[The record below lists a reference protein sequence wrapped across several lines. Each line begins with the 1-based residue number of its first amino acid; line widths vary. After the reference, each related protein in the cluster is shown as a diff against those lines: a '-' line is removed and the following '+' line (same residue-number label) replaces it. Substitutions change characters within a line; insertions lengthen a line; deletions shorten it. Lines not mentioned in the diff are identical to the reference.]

1 MPTSRLQ
8 AGEPADPPSP
18 ARPRAEAEYVRAPTR
33 TGHRRRR
40 HAAGPST
47 SPTSGRRRAAPRRV
61 APDGAPLGAPAGG
74 RFDRLTRL
82 ARQVLRVPAALVWL
96 PDAERRLFFAA
107 QVPSEPWA
115 RLREAAPSHAFCR
128 AVVEAG
134 LPLAVADARE
144 DARLRGNPAVEGLG
158 VVACLAVPLALPDGR
173 GVGALC
179 AVDRVPRAWTAEEEA
194 ALADLAGLAACGT
207 AAGPRPRGPEAAA
220 APEAARERPGRFAG
234 ELEQA
239 PVALE
244 DPTREE
250 LGVALEEPQATSEE
264 LAEAND
270 RLARSD
276 ERLEREMAERTAAL
290 SARAAELEAAN
301 AGLREG
307 EARQR
312 ALIEALG
319 VAVYTTDAAGRLT
332 FYNDAAAALWG
343 WRPRLGDARWCGSW
357 RLFWPEGRPMRHDE
371 CPMAVALREGR
382 PIRGVE
388 AVAERPDGARVPFI
402 PYPTPLRDGAAG
414 APIGAVNVL
423 VDIGERKAAEAA
435 LAASEA
441 RYRALFE
448 VSPQMVWFADAEGR
462 CTHVNRHYADFV
474 GLPAERALGDGWLAA
489 VHPED
494 HARARAAWAG
504 AVAGG
509 GDYEV
514 EYRIRRG
521 SDGSHRWF
529 LVRGAPLRGADG
541 QVERWIGVGIDI
553 DDRRRAEE
561 ALRRRSRKLE
571 LLSGA
576 AAGLLSAGDPDEV
589 LRPLFRSLAE
599 EFGLDVA
606 FSFVA
611 DEGGGGLRLASCFGV
626 PEEAKAGLAQAR
638 LRPGGLRHGRADA
651 PGHVRRRRPGLGRPE
666 AAAGQ
671 GPRRPRLRLLPAAR
685 GRGAAAR
692 HAVLRL
698 PRARPPLRRGPRLPR
713 LHRPLRGRGAGAPG
727 RRGGPARRRG
737 AAAPHRRGRA
747 RLRHLHHRPAGP
759 DRRLDAR
766 GGRGVRLDRGG
777 GGRAPGR
784 HALHARGPRGR
795 PPRAGS
801 RGRPPGG
808 RRAERA
814 LAPAQ
819 GRRARVHRGQRP
831 GAARA
836 RRGRPGLPQDRPGR
850 DGAQARGGGAAGERG
865 AVPPRRGHRHRRR
878 ALLRPRRAHDGRERR
893 LRAHE
898 RLQPR
903 RARGHRGL
911 GSPDAARVHGG
922 DRARGGGARRTRRDR
937 ALREGAHPQ
946 GRLALVGPLR
956 PHAAQRQRAR
966 LPVRRVH
973 RGHHGAQAR
982 RGGAARERG
991 AAARAPGRAAA
1002 RLAPQRGRA
1011 RWRRRWRTS

>member
-1 MPTSRLQ
+1 MQQ
-8 AGEPADPPSP
+8 AHPRHRPADGVERRLVASH
-18 ARPRAEAEYVRAPTR
+18 PT
-33 TGHRRRR
+33 
-40 HAAGPST
+40 GP
-47 SPTSGRRRAAPRRV
+47 
-61 APDGAPLGAPAGG
+61 PLGAPAGG

-128 AVVEAG
+128 AVVEVG

-179 AVDRVPRAWTAEEEA
+179 AVDRVPRAWTAEEAA
-194 ALADLAGLAACGT
+194 ALADLAGLAACET

-220 APEAARERPGRFAG
+220 APEAARKRPGRFAG

-244 DPTREE
+244 DPTQEE
-250 LGVALEEPQATSEE
+250 LGVALEELQATSEE

-448 VSPQMVWFADAEGR
+448 VSPQMVWFADARGPLHPRQPALRRLRRAPGGAGARRQLAGGGAPGGPRPRPRGLGR
-462 CTHVNRHYADFV
+462 RGGGRR
-474 GLPAERALGDGWLAA
+474 GLRGRIPHPPRLGREPPLVPRPGRAPARCGRASRALDRRRDRHRRPPARRGGAAPALAQ
-489 VHPED
+489 
-494 HARARAAWAG
+494 ARAAVRGGGGPALRRGPGRG
-504 AVAGG
+504 AAAAVPLPGGGVRPRRRLQLRRGRGGRRPAARLVLRGAGG
-509 GDYEV
+509 GQ
-514 EYRIRRG
+514 G
-521 SDGSHRWF
+521 
-529 LVRGAPLRGADG
+529 
-541 QVERWIGVGIDI
+541 
-553 DDRRRAEE
+553 
-561 ALRRRSRKLE
+561 
-571 LLSGA
+571 
-576 AAGLLSAGDPDEV
+576 
-589 LRPLFRSLAE
+589 RPR
-599 EFGLDVA
+599 
-606 FSFVA
+606 
-611 DEGGGGLRLASCFGV
+611 
-626 PEEAKAGLAQAR
+626 QAR
-638 LRPGGLRHGRADA
+638 LRPGGLRHGRANA

-666 AAAGQ
+666 AAAGP

-766 GGRGVRLDRGG
+766 GGRGLRLVRGG

-819 GRRARVHRGQRP
+819 GRRARVHRGQRQ

-966 LPVRRVH
+966 FPVRRVH

>member
-40 HAAGPST
+40 PCSRPIHVTDQRTAS
-47 SPTSGRRRAAPRRV
+47 SGASSRRTRR
-61 APDGAPLGAPAGG
+61 APLGAPAGG

-144 DARLRGNPAVEGLG
+144 DARVRGNPAVEGLG

-173 GVGALC
+173 EVGALC
-179 AVDRVPRAWTAEEEA
+179 AVDRVPRAWTAEEAA

-207 AAGPRPRGPEAAA
+207 AAGPRPHGPEAAA
-220 APEAARERPGRFAG
+220 APEAARERPGRLAG

-250 LGVALEEPQATSEE
+250 LGVALEELQATSEE

-435 LAASEA
+435 LAESEA

-448 VSPQMVWFADAEGR
+448 VSPQMVWFADGEGR

-474 GLPAERALGDGWLAA
+474 GLPAERALGDNWLAV

-494 HARARAAWAG
+494 RARARAAWAG

-541 QVERWIGVGIDI
+541 RVERWIGVGIDI

-626 PEEAKAGLAQAR
+626 PEEAKAGLARLAFGQAVCGTVAQTRRAMCVADVQASGDPKLR
-638 LRPGGLRHGRADA
+638 L
-651 PGHVRRRRPGLGRPE
+651 VQGLGVRAYACFPLL
-666 AAAGQ
+666 AAGE
-671 GPRRPRLRLLPAAR
+671 
-685 GRGAAAR
+685 
-692 HAVLRL
+692 
-698 PRARPPLRRGPRLPR
+698 
-713 LHRPLRGRGAGAPG
+713 RPLGT
-727 RRGGPARRRG
+727 
-737 AAAPHRRGRA
+737 
-747 RLRHLHHRPAGP
+747 LFF
-759 DRRLDAR
+759 
-766 GGRGVRLDRGG
+766 
-777 GGRAPGR
+777 
-784 HALHARGPRGR
+784 
-795 PPRAGS
+795 GS
-801 RGRPPGG
+801 RGRDRLSEGDLAFLG
-808 RRAERA
+808 AIARYVAVVRERLDAEAA
-814 LAPAQ
+814 LRESEERLRLIVE
-819 GRRARVHRGQRP
+819 GARDYAIFTTDPRERIATGSP
-831 GAARA
+831 GAA
-836 RRGRPGLPQDRPGR
+836 
-850 DGAQARGGGAAGERG
+850 
-865 AVPPRRGHRHRRR
+865 AVFGWPRRRR
-878 ALLRPRRAHDGRERR
+878 
-893 LRAHE
+893 
-898 RLQPR
+898 
-903 RARGHRGL
+903 
-911 GSPDAARVHGG
+911 SGG
-922 DRARGGGARRTRRDR
+922 
-937 ALREGAHPQ
+937 P
-946 GRLALVGPLR
+946 
-956 PHAAQRQRAR
+956 
-966 LPVRRVH
+966 
-973 RGHHGAQAR
+973 
-982 RGGAARERG
+982 
-991 AAARAPGRAAA
+991 AP
-1002 RLAPQRGRA
+1002 
-1011 RWRRRWRTS
+1011 